1 MAEVKWIKI
10 TTDMFDDE
18 KIRLIESMPEGDAI
32 LVTWIK
38 LLTLAGKT
46 NDNGTIYLTETIPYT
61 EDMLTTI
68 CRRPLQIIRLA
79 LQTFEKLEMI
89 AIENG
94 IINIVNWEKHQNI
107 ERLQQIRE
115 QTRTR
120 VARFREKQ
128 RLLSEPVT
136 LPVTLRNAEV
146 TQQNKN
152 KNKNIY
158 MLKNGFNLFWERY
171 PKKLAKRD
179 AEKAF
184 SKINP
189 DEKLFNLILEK
200 LELYKQSE
208 AWLKDGGQ
216 FIPYPATW
224 LNGRRW
230 EDEIT
235 PAIQGKKA
243 RYVN

>member
-61 EDMLTTI
+61 EDMLSTI

-136 LPVTLRNAEV
+136 LRNAEV

-184 SKINP
+184 AKIKP

>member
-46 NDNGTIYLTETIPYT
+46 NDSGTIYLTETIPYT
-61 EDMLTTI
+61 EDMLSTI

-136 LPVTLRNAEV
+136 LRNAEV

-184 SKINP
+184 AKIKP

>member
-61 EDMLTTI
+61 EDMLSTI

-136 LPVTLRNAEV
+136 LRNAEV

-184 SKINP
+184 AKINP

>member
-136 LPVTLRNAEV
+136 LRNAEV

-152 KNKNIY
+152 KNIIY
-158 MLKNGFNLFWERY
+158 ICSKCLIYSGKGNR
-171 PKKLAKRD
+171 KLAK
-179 AEKAF
+179 
-184 SKINP
+184 
-189 DEKLFNLILEK
+189 
-200 LELYKQSE
+200 
-208 AWLKDGGQ
+208 
-216 FIPYPATW
+216 
-224 LNGRRW
+224 
-230 EDEIT
+230 
-235 PAIQGKKA
+235 
-243 RYVN
+243 

>member
-79 LQTFEKLEMI
+79 LQTFEKLEKI

-128 RLLSEPVT
+128 RLLSE
-136 LPVTLRNAEV
+136 PVTLRNAEV

>member
-61 EDMLTTI
+61 EDMLSTI

-136 LPVTLRNAEV
+136 LRNAEV

-184 SKINP
+184 DKIKP

>member
-1 MAEVKWIKI
+1 LAEVKWIKI

-46 NDNGTIYLTETIPYT
+46 NDSGTIYLTETIPYT
-61 EDMLTTI
+61 EDMLSTI

-136 LPVTLRNAEV
+136 LRNAEV

-184 SKINP
+184 AKIKP

-235 PAIQGKKA
+235 PTIQGKKA

>member
-1 MAEVKWIKI
+1 
-10 TTDMFDDE
+10 
-18 KIRLIESMPEGDAI
+18 
-32 LVTWIK
+32 
-38 LLTLAGKT
+38 
-46 NDNGTIYLTETIPYT
+46 
-61 EDMLTTI
+61 
-68 CRRPLQIIRLA
+68 
-79 LQTFEKLEMI
+79 
-89 AIENG
+89 
-94 IINIVNWEKHQNI
+94 
-107 ERLQQIRE
+107 
-115 QTRTR
+115 
-120 VARFREKQ
+120 
-128 RLLSEPVT
+128 
-136 LPVTLRNAEV
+136 
-146 TQQNKN
+146 
-152 KNKNIY
+152 

-184 SKINP
+184 AKINP

>member
-1 MAEVKWIKI
+1 
-10 TTDMFDDE
+10 MFDDE

-61 EDMLTTI
+61 EDMLSTI

-136 LPVTLRNAEV
+136 LRNAEV

-184 SKINP
+184 AKINP

-208 AWLKDGGQ
+208 AWLKDCGQ

>member
-1 MAEVKWIKI
+1 LAEVKWIKI

-46 NDNGTIYLTETIPYT
+46 NDSGTIYLTETIPYT
-61 EDMLTTI
+61 EDMLSTI

-136 LPVTLRNAEV
+136 LRNAEV

-184 SKINP
+184 AKINP

>member
-1 MAEVKWIKI
+1 LAEVKWIKI

-61 EDMLTTI
+61 EDMLSTI

-136 LPVTLRNAEV
+136 LRNAEV

-184 SKINP
+184 AKIKP

-200 LELYKQSE
+200 LELYKKSE

-216 FIPYPATW
+216 YIPYPATW

>member
-1 MAEVKWIKI
+1 MTEVKWIKI

-46 NDNGTIYLTETIPYT
+46 NDSGTIYLTETIPYT
-61 EDMLTTI
+61 EDMLSTI

-136 LPVTLRNAEV
+136 LRNAEV

-184 SKINP
+184 AKINP

>member
-61 EDMLTTI
+61 EDMLSTI

-136 LPVTLRNAEV
+136 LRNAEV

-184 SKINP
+184 AKIKP

-200 LELYKQSE
+200 LELYKKSE

-216 FIPYPATW
+216 YIPYPATW

>member
-1 MAEVKWIKI
+1 MFAKTIIDSDAFIDMPISSRLLYYDLGMRADDDGFVNSPKKI
-10 TTDMFDDE
+10 MRMIGATDDD
-18 KIRLIESMPEGDAI
+18 
-32 LVTWIK
+32 IK
-38 LLTLAGKT
+38 LLIAKKFIIPFESGVVVIKHWRINNYLRGDRYKGTTYTKEKSLLKIDDKGAYTL
-46 NDNGTIYLTETIPYT
+46 
-61 EDMLTTI
+61 
-68 CRRPLQIIRLA
+68 
-79 LQTFEKLEMI
+79 
-89 AIENG
+89 NG
-94 IINIVNWEKHQNI
+94 IPKIESGIPVGIPSVNPDKVSI
-107 ERLQQIRE
+107 D
-115 QTRTR
+115 
-120 VARFREKQ
+120 
-128 RLLSEPVT
+128 
-136 LPVTLRNAEV
+136 
-146 TQQNKN
+146 
-152 KNKNIY
+152 KNIY
-158 MLKNGFNLFWERY
+158 AHFYLFWERY

-184 SKINP
+184 AKINP